1 MKFRSKYSKAIYIVR
16 PSYRQLDQMGIVTL
30 NRGLRAIFDR
40 DTHEF
45 DSRVAQLNANWTD
58 EEREAVEA
66 HLLKHKDYGNGLILM
81 PGQDIPEH
89 LSAIA
94 RVDRDAVSTLCIFVE
109 IIDGDAKQCEQEAL
123 PGKDK
128 CKIHAEKQSGVVKG
142 MLTSM

>member
-1 MKFRSKYSKAIYIVR
+1 MKFRAKWSRAIYIVR
-16 PSYRQLDQMGIVTL
+16 PTYRNVNHLGMVQIE
-30 NRGLRAIFDR
+30 RGLRAIFDR

-45 DSRVAQLNANWTD
+45 DSKIAQQNAGWTD

-89 LSAIA
+89 LRAVA
-94 RVDRDAVSTLCIFVE
+94 RVDRDAVASVCTFVS
-109 IIDGDAKQCEQEAL
+109 IQDGTVKQCTEEAL

-128 CKIHAEKQSGVVKG
+128 CKLHAEKQSGVVKG
-142 MLTSM
+142 MLTSQ